1 MDGISFRELNN
12 SATYFSSFANVNS
25 TNKHTVGGTI
35 GGRQQTWQPWDYDQ
49 RLKVAEKV
57 DKYKKR
63 LKDPEGNKE
72 AMLQNLLLKTN
83 HGKNLCPR

>member
-35 GGRQQTWQPWDYDQ
+35 GGRQQTWQPWDYHQ
-49 RLKVAEKV
+49 
-57 DKYKKR
+57 
-63 LKDPEGNKE
+63 
-72 AMLQNLLLKTN
+72 
-83 HGKNLCPR
+83 